1 MDLKEL
7 FELQGQ
13 LNGKVGFDHKKFA
26 NVFARSCTRED
37 VLIEAG
43 QWIDDFLKAM
53 SSEIEELRRH
63 TYWKHWCSEAQSGK
77 RYMVKDLDAARGE
90 VIDML
95 HFWVSLAQVLGMTP
109 DIVEE
114 MYRSKL
120 GVNIKRQDVGYSIE
134 AKDKVGDIPN
144 CYKCGRPCK
153 AGYALTGEGPI
164 CGSCV

>member
-1 MDLKEL
+1 MTLKEL
-7 FELQGQ
+7 FELQGS
-13 LNGKVGFDHKKFA
+13 LNIKVGFDHEKFA
-26 NVFARSCTRED
+26 AVFARSCSRED
-37 VLIEAG
+37 ILIEAG

-63 TYWKHWCSEAQSGK
+63 TYWKHWCSEAQNGR

-95 HFWVSLAQVLGMTP
+95 HFWVNLAQAVGMTP

-120 GVNIKRQDVGYSIE
+120 GVNIKRQDVGYSIA
-134 AKDKVGDIPN
+134 AKDEVGETPD
-144 CYKCGRPCK
+144 CCKCGKPCK
-153 AGYALTGEGPI
+153 AGYVLTGDGPI
-164 CGSCV
+164 CGGCV